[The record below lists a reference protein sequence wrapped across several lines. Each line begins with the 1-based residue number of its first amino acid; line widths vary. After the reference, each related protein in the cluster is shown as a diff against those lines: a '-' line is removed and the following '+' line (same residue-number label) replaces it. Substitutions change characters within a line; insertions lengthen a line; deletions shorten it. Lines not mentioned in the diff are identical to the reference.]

1 MQSAFVAVWLAAML
15 SRIENASVIVRH
27 GFHEARLNGDASPVT
42 DADIESSHRLT
53 EGWTLTPIISE
64 ETWTT
69 KTRLPDVVTW
79 VDPLD
84 ATQEYTEGLT
94 EYVSIM
100 ACLTE
105 HGRPRAGIIHFPF
118 RNETWTVTDNQ
129 IILRHSITLDPPETV
144 IVSRSH
150 TGNVASYINGYSVLP
165 TGGSGYKS
173 VEVLKG
179 HAKVYLHTTKVKTW
193 DICAADALI
202 HAMGGTFVEL
212 STGNLFNYTTN
223 VQTNGIFASTT
234 ISRPWFQVTMVIR
247 SKVFQLALITI
258 AWVIIYMYP
267 QKKLSGIP
275 QTPNKPIRFVWCAVA
290 LFICYITWGVAQ
302 ERIMSFEYDG
312 ERFKSPTVLVFIS
325 RLIAAIFA
333 YSHVR
338 NQTTPFKLFSVASLT
353 NVVSSIS
360 QYTALMS
367 TIFPVVVVFK
377 SLKLI
382 PVLIVGRF
390 CFKKMYKPV
399 AYLLA
404 LGLATG
410 VLLTI
415 TQVKKS
421 AAEQSFTG
429 LICMI
434 IYVVADALTSQ
445 WQSYVYKTYRTPPM
459 EMMWGVNTC
468 SAMFTGIIV
477 ATSGQGITAA
487 QFAARHPNFLLHV
500 CMLCFPAVMGQWFIF
515 KTIEQHGAAAFA
527 MVMTS
532 RQAFSLLVSCL
543 LFGHQLDAL
552 SLMGIVIVLA
562 TLGVKTRVKL
572 MYPSEYKK
580 IPHVDIGTE
589 LGKGNFKD

>member
-1 MQSAFVAVWLAAML
+1 MIQSAFLSVWLMTMM
-15 SRIENASVIVRH
+15 SRIENASNIVRR
-27 GFHEARLNGDASPVT
+27 GFHEAHLKGDASPVT
-42 DADIESSHRLT
+42 NADIESSHQLT
-53 EGWTLTPIISE
+53 DGWTLTPIISE

-69 KTRLPDVVTW
+69 GATRLPDVVTW

-118 RNETWTVTDNQ
+118 RNETWAVVDNQ
-129 IILRHSITLDPPETV
+129 IILRGSNTHAPPETV

-150 TGNVASYINGYSVLP
+150 TGDVASYVNGYSVLAA
-165 TGGSGYKS
+165 GGSGYKS

-179 HAKVYLHTTKVKTW
+179 HAKVYLHTTKIKTW

-202 HAMGGTFVEL
+202 HAMNGTFVEW

-223 VQTNGIFASTT
+223 LQTNGIFASTT
-234 ISRPWFQVTMVIR
+234 ISRNWFRVTMVIR
-247 SKVFQLALITI
+247 SKFFQLTLITI
-258 AWVIIYMYP
+258 AWILIYMYP
-267 QKKLSGIP
+267 ARSALSDIP
-275 QTPNKPIRFVWCAVA
+275 QTTNKPIRFVRCAVA
-290 LFICYITWGVAQ
+290 LLICYITWGVAQ
-302 ERIMSFEYDG
+302 ERIMSFEYNG
-312 ERFKSPTVLVFIS
+312 ERFKSPAVLVFLS

-333 YSHVR
+333 YWHVR
-338 NQTTPFKLFSVASLT
+338 NQTTPFRLFSVASLT

-382 PVLIVGRF
+382 PVLIVGRV
-390 CFKKMYKPV
+390 CFKKRYKPV

-404 LGLATG
+404 LGLAIG
-410 VLLTI
+410 VSLTI
-415 TQVKKS
+415 TQVKKTAS
-421 AAEQSFTG
+421 EQSFTG
-429 LICMI
+429 LIFMI
-434 IYVVADALTSQ
+434 SYVVADALTSQ
-445 WQSYVYKTYRTPPM
+445 WQSYVFKTYDTPPL

-468 SAMFTGIIV
+468 SVIFTGIIV
-477 ATSGQGITAA
+477 ATSGQGGAA
-487 QFAARHPNFLLHV
+487 TQFATRHPIFLAHV
-500 CMLCFPAVMGQWFIF
+500 CMLCFPAVIGQWFIF

-543 LFGHQLDAL
+543 LFGHQLDIL
-552 SLMGIVIVLA
+552 SIVGIIIVIAILC
-562 TLGVKTRVKL
+562 VKTRVKL
-572 MYPSEYKK
+572 TYPSEYKK
-580 IPHVDIGTE
+580 IPQVDVE
-589 LGKGNFKD
+589 KGN